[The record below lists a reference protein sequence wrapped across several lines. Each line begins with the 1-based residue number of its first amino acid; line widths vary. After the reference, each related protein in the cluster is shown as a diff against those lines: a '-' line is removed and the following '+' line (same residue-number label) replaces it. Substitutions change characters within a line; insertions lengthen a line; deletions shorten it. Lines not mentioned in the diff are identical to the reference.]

1 MFGGMESINS
11 TSRTNSPYLINVP
24 PNLEKGQSDM
34 DWVFL
39 IISILFLILA
49 VYQKVQQDL
58 KHYTEDRKRHV
69 DNDKR
74 FFPEK

>member
-1 MFGGMESINS
+1 
-11 TSRTNSPYLINVP
+11 
-24 PNLEKGQSDM
+24 M

-49 VYQKVQQDL
+49 VYQKVQNDI
-58 KHYTEDRKRHV
+58 KHYMEDRKRHV

-74 FFPEK
+74 FFQ

>member
-1 MFGGMESINS
+1 MFGGMESTNS

-24 PNLEKGQSDM
+24 PNLEKGRSDM

-39 IISILFLILA
+39 IISLLFLILA

-58 KHYTEDRKRHV
+58 KHYREDRKRHV

-74 FFPEK
+74 FFQ